1 MNARPTPPPRTS
13 PAGGPRFSPRS
24 AVRKAVRSARRRGTV
39 IVVVIALLGALM
51 LLGFLFLTLTMQ
63 EERNSEYFAD
73 ANDLPAEVDP
83 DVFFNW
89 ALEQLIAG
97 PADSS
102 RNSVLY
108 GGYKSLGPNMVG
120 ADLTPFDGVGV
131 GTVWDSVN
139 LRPALDLNRNGA
151 VDTDE
156 GADPTLQFALQMT
169 FAPGSQMGGTLEDRA
184 QLDAFLAGMRD
195 PGTSRLPAPDA
206 DSTYPDL
213 NSAFLSYDWIEPSTG
228 QRVVIPSF
236 HRPQL
241 LRNRFAAG
249 DYLEPT
255 TGWTTVGT
263 GADAYQVHPWYTD
276 VATLPFVMRPH
287 LERRAVSVDPEDPAN
302 FTVQTGADAAARR
315 FVTATYPD
323 RAKVTGG
330 YVDADGALGNVSV
343 DDPTYV
349 PPFDLS
355 VDREPVWRV
364 GRGDLASMSMDEVAA
379 YADSYDADPD
389 NDGISDA
396 VWLDLDF
403 PVQSVGSAGGKF
415 VPMWALKVVDVD
427 ALFNLNAHGNSYGS
441 YADEN
446 TNKVDDSLELTGPH
460 FVGSKNAVPPLSQSG
475 TGLTPDEVNPQ
486 HGLSGHN
493 NDNAAAA
500 ATNEDFEAFSRFFDL
515 AKRDNKGDLVP
526 RGSDPLWTGGEWQS
540 RNLEWWFLLHGR
552 TTFKD
557 DPRGGS
563 VRYPDQLLVGR
574 YGEPQRLE
582 IGAYRVGVPEP
593 DAAAYF
599 PYPGLSA
606 NQTNAFAGGDD
617 NGNALDGMGR
627 PLPGLVFGG
636 ARRYG
641 SGADGLRM
649 DVMPDGVPLDRRGSG
664 RVTDVLAGLSRLFL
678 TDTDPALNLT
688 GPGDT
693 APGKK
698 AFDGAEANVRFRFP
712 TTLNA
717 VLPMFHDVAG
727 NSGFGNVGD
736 FQKIYNYFADSTLRD
751 GRDYDEHAGT
761 QLENVLTV
769 TATTPMAPAERT
781 TALTGQGAAAG
792 VFARP
797 STGETGVTMNPPSPL
812 TADPLPLDGAD
823 GATAPSLYG
832 AAAGQLRK
840 NNLADRNRLEVDDPG
855 ETIRD
860 FDLARGQRED
870 AIFGPAETARLHM
883 TDADYRIARTE
894 SRLLKLAP
902 VSFSKD
908 DDHERIRRRFT
919 TASWD
924 VATAAG
930 PHEPPVAGMQ
940 SDGAAER
947 EWERTGTA
955 SSADTVVRRFPP
967 AFGSTLGDANDPFR
981 AEVRALLEQRTRN
994 AEVNDPMN
1002 PDVETD
1008 AKRALRRLTRKL
1020 SFNAVVERVTNPADP
1035 LFDATVG
1042 TNGLGEI
1049 RLRDLTPHPRNLTA
1063 DKVLAPLGHPAL
1075 ANYEASTGTTPRF
1088 GIGDEALRTAAKA
1101 NPGYGLLTWDFDVTA
1116 IANAGGN
1123 PLAAQEWHARR
1134 DRQNLARDLY
1144 VLLYTVGGVGTDA
1157 SGAAKEYNTTNEPD
1171 AMTGERPLYTEDQ
1184 LREMAQ
1190 LAVNIVDATDPDP
1203 VRTLFVYD
1211 KNLHNGYTLDDDGYA
1226 NPPGDADDERGLVAG
1241 VEKQQLAIAEVLANV
1256 TWAEEKPAGGGREPD
1271 LVEHKLTEWKDT
1283 GTADGSPHDFLFVE
1297 LAYTGP
1303 GVLNFARNPA
1313 TSTDTVNNPGENFR
1327 IVVRDPRDKRQF
1339 RPAPAAEQSQTA
1351 IQARAIIP
1359 RAGKVSAARPYYTI
1373 ANANSGY
1380 VDFTDPDNTA
1390 RSRMR
1395 VNLRQTKD
1403 SVGGVETEQ
1412 WYTLAPQPFALNDR
1426 QVNPNEVL
1434 RNVNPG
1440 NNAQILDTL
1449 APAPD
1454 GAGVPTTFRSQ
1465 VVNRETLQAQAPGGI
1480 DPDPNDLLRFTA
1492 KGHDRKFEKLPQI
1505 PVVEV
1510 LLQTRLNPL
1519 RQPKAH
1525 DPTAGGFNEQERD
1538 NPWITIDRMRT
1549 VTTRLDLYEG
1559 DDNDT
1564 SAAAGPPAGEF
1575 ASHFLAG
1582 GGGTVPGPITDND
1595 GANETPKL
1603 ASRVRTE
1610 PLLRASELAAI
1621 GRQAGTDESLL
1632 DGSPRHTKY
1641 RTVVFNSLGGHDRNS
1656 PRGAA
1661 GEMRPFALW
1670 QPHFDREFVGP
1681 ADLIGVPLYDAENLT
1696 GLTADDDR
1704 AFGGGGGGSDLKK
1717 ASFKD
1722 FPTVTAERRQLGLG
1736 YDQTPQNAQDATA
1749 GNQPVLNEFSV
1760 AGSRLLY
1767 PDVRRATWQDAVSGG
1782 DGTTTHFNGWYRLLQ
1797 YVGTPRRTSE
1807 MVDASNGTVRVGP
1820 TARLNTDAAF
1830 DVGAIR
1836 RTGRINLNTLRHPEV
1851 LAGLIDDPRVHR
1863 APNSEPGPTEKRLRM
1878 VDADKTPAASDADYQ
1893 DDLYKSLLLSRDGL
1907 DPLVIPGVWGD
1918 GSTQAVLPGL
1928 ALRGLSADGAG
1939 GDGHPFGGFHPPTR
1953 SLTGTDEEVSQRLRE
1968 AMQFTPLRALPGR
1981 ANWLEPGMSLAA
1993 NVTRT
1998 SELPRAFFGVGG
2010 QNVNLATEEDK
2021 SNPADLDFTTRYRLL
2036 NKVLNSATHRSNV
2049 FLCFMQVDFFHAREI
2064 ALEDIGVT
2072 GAAGRQRLVRIGA
2085 KRGDSPRYRGVFLI
2099 DRSKLPQLLRADHLP
2114 TTGASGENTYSF
2126 ARDPLSG
2133 GVKFPWQELVIHRQR
2148 IQ

>member
-13 PAGGPRFSPRS
+13 RPAPRFAVRT
-24 AVRKAVRSARRRGTV
+24 AVRKAARSARRRGTV

-63 EERNSEYFAD
+63 EEQAGIYFAE

-120 ADLTPFDGVGV
+120 ADPTPFDGVGI
-131 GTVWDSVN
+131 GTAWDSTN

-151 VDTDE
+151 LDVDE
-156 GADPTLQFALQMT
+156 GSDPTLQFALQMT
-169 FAPGSQMGGTLEDRA
+169 FAPGSQMGGTLED
-184 QLDAFLAGMRD
+184 DATLKTFLAGMRD
-195 PGTSRLPAPDA
+195 PGTSGLPAPDA
-206 DSTYPDL
+206 DYTYPDL
-213 NSAFLSYDWIEPSTG
+213 NSAFLSYDFVEPSTG
-228 QRVVIPSF
+228 RRVVIPSF

-241 LRNRFAAG
+241 LRNRVAAN

-287 LERRAVSVDPEDPAN
+287 LERRAVSVDPENPAN
-302 FTVQTGADAAARR
+302 FTVQTGADAATRR
-315 FVTATYPD
+315 FVTATHPD

-364 GRGDLASMSMDEVAA
+364 GQGDLASMDVTAA
-379 YADSYDADPD
+379 YRDSYDADPD

-415 VPMWALKVVDVD
+415 VPMWALKVIDVD

-441 YADEN
+441 YADFDN
-446 TNKVDDSLELTGPH
+446 DGVDDSLQLYGTH
-460 FVGSKNAVPPLSQSG
+460 FVGTADVPPLSQSG

-486 HGLSGHN
+486 YALSGFN
-493 NDNAAAA
+493 TTTSGTA
-500 ATNEDFEAFSRFFDL
+500 EDFEAFSRFFDL
-515 AKRDNKGDLVP
+515 AERDDKGDLVK
-526 RGSDPLWTGGEWQS
+526 RGSADLWDGGEWQS

-557 DPRGGS
+557 DPRGGP

-582 IGAYRVGVPEP
+582 LGAYSVGRGDPY
-593 DAAAYF
+593 AAAYF

-617 NGNALDGMGR
+617 NGNAFDGMRR

-636 ARRYG
+636 SRRYG
-641 SGADGLRM
+641 GGADGLRM
-649 DVMPDGVPLDRRGSG
+649 VTPADDVPLDRRGSG

-678 TDTDPALNLT
+678 TDTNAALNVT
-688 GPGDT
+688 GYT
-693 APGKK
+693 
-698 AFDGAEANVRFRFP
+698 GAEANVRFRFP

-717 VLPMFHDVAG
+717 VVPMFLPGGAGAGWRDVG
-727 NSGFGNVGD
+727 E
-736 FQKIYNYFADSTLRD
+736 FQQIYDYFALASLQDDRNYASR
-751 GRDYDEHAGT
+751 AGT
-761 QLENVLTV
+761 RLENVLS
-769 TATTPMAPAERT
+769 ATGAAPAAQE
-781 TALTGQGAAAG
+781 TAELTGRGAAAG
-792 VFARP
+792 VLARP
-797 STGETGVTMNPPSPL
+797 DSGATGVTMNGSPL
-812 TADPLPLDGAD
+812 TTDVLPPGQPED

-832 AAAGQLRK
+832 AAAGRGDA
-840 NNLADRNRLEVDDPG
+840 LADLNRLEIDDPG

-860 FDLARGQRED
+860 FDLAQSQRED
-870 AIFGPAETARLHM
+870 VIYGPAETARLHM

-902 VSFSKD
+902 VSFSKAPG
-908 DDHERIRRRFT
+908 HERIRRRFT

-930 PHEPPVAGMQ
+930 PHEPPVPGLR
-940 SDGAAER
+940 SPGAAER
-947 EWERTGTA
+947 EWERTG
-955 SSADTVVRRFPP
+955 SSDPTNTNVRRFPP
-967 AFGSTLGDANDPFR
+967 AFGGTLGDANDPFR

-994 AEVNDPMN
+994 AEVNVPADP
-1002 PDVETD
+1002 DAELD
-1008 AKRALRRLTRKL
+1008 AKRVLRRLTRKL

-1063 DKVLAPLGHPAL
+1063 DRVLAPIGHPA
-1075 ANYEASTGTTPRF
+1075 AATYATGGGTVPRF
-1088 GIGDEALRTAAKA
+1088 GVGDEALRTAAKA
-1101 NPGYGLLTWDFDVTA
+1101 NPGYGLLTWDFDVAA
-1116 IANAGGN
+1116 ITGAGGN

-1144 VLLYTVGGVGTDA
+1144 VLLYTVGGVGTDS
-1157 SGAAKEYNTTNEPD
+1157 SGAAKQYNTTNEPD
-1171 AMTGERPLYTEDQ
+1171 AMGNRPLYTEDQ

-1190 LAVNIVDATDPDP
+1190 LAVNVVDAMDPDP

-1211 KNLHNGYTLDDDGYA
+1211 KNLHNGYTVDDDGYVD
-1226 NPPGDADDERGLVAG
+1226 PPGDADNARGLVAG

-1256 TWAEEKPAGGGREPD
+1256 AWAEVKPAGGGRDPD
-1271 LVEHKLTEWKDT
+1271 LVEHTLTEWKDT
-1283 GTADGSPHDFLFVE
+1283 GDADGSPHDFLFVE

-1313 TSTDTVNNPGENFR
+1313 TSTDTVSNPGENFR

-1351 IQARAIIP
+1351 VQARAIIP

-1373 ANANSGY
+1373 ANANAGY
-1380 VDFTDPDNTA
+1380 ADFTDPDNTA

-1395 VNLRQTKD
+1395 VNFRQKKD
-1403 SVGGVETEQ
+1403 SVGGVETDQ
-1412 WYTLAPQPFALNDR
+1412 WYTLAPQPFAPHAR
-1426 QVNPNEVL
+1426 QVDPTEVL
-1434 RNVNPG
+1434 RNLNPG
-1440 NNAQILDTL
+1440 NDAQILDTL

-1492 KGHDRKFEKLPQI
+1492 TGNDRKFDNAGQI

-1525 DPTAGGFNEQERD
+1525 DPAAGGFDEQERD

-1564 SAAAGPPAGEF
+1564 SAAAGPPAGAF
-1575 ASHFLAG
+1575 ADHFLANG
-1582 GGGTVPGPITDND
+1582 ALAGPITDND

-1621 GRQAGTDESLL
+1621 GRQAPDESLL
-1632 DGSPRHTKY
+1632 DDSPRHTKY

-1656 PRGAA
+1656 PRATAA
-1661 GEMRPFALW
+1661 GLIRPFALW

-1704 AFGGGGGGSDLKK
+1704 AFGSGGGSALKK
-1717 ASFKD
+1717 VSFKD
-1722 FPTVTAERRQLGLG
+1722 FPTAAGERRQLGLG
-1736 YDQTPQNAQDATA
+1736 IDPTPQNAQDFALNT
-1749 GNQPVLNEFSV
+1749 QPVLNEFSV

-1767 PDVRRATWQDAVSGG
+1767 PDVRRPTWQDAVAGG
-1782 DGTTTHFNGWYRLLQ
+1782 DGSLTYFNGWYRLLQ

-1836 RTGRINLNTLRHPEV
+1836 QTGRINLNTLRHPEV
-1851 LAGLIDDPRVHR
+1851 LAGLLDDPRVHR
-1863 APNSEPGPTEKRLRM
+1863 RPNGAPGATVAPLPVVSAAL
-1878 VDADKTPAASDADYQ
+1878 TPAASVGSGYEG
-1893 DDLYKSLLLSRDGL
+1893 DLYLSLMASRDGI
-1907 DPLVIPGVWGD
+1907 DPLPMPDEWGGGPGVYG
-1918 GSTQAVLPGL
+1918 VLPGI
-1928 ALRGLSADGAG
+1928 ALRGLSDSTDGA
-1939 GDGHPFGGFHPPTR
+1939 DGHPFGGFHPPTR
-1953 SLTGTDEEVSQRLRE
+1953 SLTGSDEEVSQRLRE
-1968 AMQFTPLRALPGR
+1968 AMQFTPLRALPGT
-1981 ANWLEPGMSLAA
+1981 ANWLETGTSLVGA
-1993 NVTRT
+1993 NSRAGND
-1998 SELPRAFFGVGG
+1998 LPRAFFGVGSEF
-2010 QNVNLATEEDK
+2010 VNAPE
-2021 SNPADLDFTTRYRLL
+2021 SANRPADLDFTTRYRLL